1 MGMRRLCTG
10 YPRTESMLRVYT
22 LNGGFV
28 DVPHG
33 NPESLM
39 ERVAKAL
46 GLKDSSRKYFTL
58 VRGKSPEK
66 PLSVITGHDEQPVGK
81 SEIICVRKWCFDVSA
96 ETKLIST
103 DDVAM
108 NLVFQEAVHAVETGL
123 LRPNDEQQAEL
134 DSFCNPSFPVEK
146 QYIQLCQK
154 LPEYNRVDINDCE
167 IIERTKCSNQEIER
181 GTRVSMHM
189 TMRGIRLVDS
199 RDGKCIDFTSWQYI
213 RGWQFSFSRS
223 LFSYE
228 IALISPQMDHTFFW
242 IPIRTDQ
249 VSYLLS
255 VIQLIVKKIK
265 RLQDGP
271 ESFLPRPLANQ
282 EKEKSGL
289 RSFMNDLFSMGKS
302 DDFSA
307 I

>member
-1 MGMRRLCTG
+1 
-10 YPRTESMLRVYT
+10 MLRVYT

-33 NPESLM
+33 PPGSLM
-39 ERVAKAL
+39 EPVAKAL

-58 VRGKSPEK
+58 VREKTPGK
-66 PLSVITGHDEQPVGK
+66 PLAVLTDHEEQPIGK
-81 SEIICVRKWCFDVSA
+81 SELICVRKWCFDVSA

-103 DDVAM
+103 DDVAL
-108 NLVFQEAVHAVETGL
+108 NLIFQEAFHAVESGL
-123 LRPNDEQQAEL
+123 LMPNEEQQAEL

-154 LPEYNRVDINDCE
+154 LPDYNRIDINDCE
-167 IIERTKCSNQEIER
+167 ITERTKCSNQDIEL
-181 GTRVSMHM
+181 GTPVSMSI
-189 TMRGIRLVDS
+189 TMRGIRLANS
-199 RDGKCIDFTSWQYI
+199 RDGKSIGFTAWQHI
-213 RGWQFSFSRS
+213 RGWRYSVSRS
-223 LFSYE
+223 LFCYE
-228 IALISPQMDHTFFW
+228 IAVITPQMDHKFYW
-242 IPIRTDQ
+242 IPIQTDQ

-255 VIQLIVKKIK
+255 VISVIVMKIK

-271 ESFLPRPLANQ
+271 ESFLPRPLASQ

-289 RSFMNDLFSMGKS
+289 WNFMNDLFSMRKS
-302 DDFSA
+302 DDFSE